1 MNAETI
7 YKGIVT
13 YFSIERHFGFI
24 DSELQEDI
32 FFFIDTMQIRK
43 MKKEGLALPRKVF
56 FNGDEV
62 YFKVRNSTKGSSGL
76 EAFDLRY
83 IQNEKIDEML
93 SLIREEKPLTG
104 YIKKLDDGYYVK
116 DKQTYLFIPIEISDW
131 ETGNEYVYEH
141 RINELVNYRVERI
154 PKHQKNIKAI
164 LPDRIFSSTYH
175 QLLALKENRELITVR
190 ITGKRKGGYFGAFL
204 NNTVDCFI
212 IVKEEQDKPG
222 ALKTGDIVA
231 CRIKYINLSKVVQ
244 MELAREIE

>member
-116 DKQTYLFIPIEISDW
+116 DKQTYLFIPIEISCW
-131 ETGNEYVYEH
+131 EIGHEYVYEQ
-141 RINELVNYRVERI
+141 RINEPVSYIVEKI
-154 PKHQKNIKAI
+154 PAKLKNM
-164 LPDRIFSSTYH
+164 
-175 QLLALKENRELITVR
+175 KEL
-190 ITGKRKGGYFGAFL
+190 
-204 NNTVDCFI
+204 
-212 IVKEEQDKPG
+212 
-222 ALKTGDIVA
+222 
-231 CRIKYINLSKVVQ
+231 
-244 MELAREIE
+244 